1 MRQGVHDTV
10 RDAVLRRLEMLD
22 QAAGDAD
29 PGTLLPLARTE
40 ITRIAEGW
48 RLLLTVHQ
56 CDEEGRCRACPTG
69 IGRRWPCQVWR
80 TAYEQLI
87 GDGVPHRRRTWPLV
101 NPIARISRVVAAKRA
116 ESASEIT
123 ARFPPVPAD

>member
-1 MRQGVHDTV
+1 MRQEVHDTI

-22 QAAGDAD
+22 AAADAAD

-40 ITRIAEGW
+40 IVRIADGW

-56 CDEEGRCRACPTG
+56 SDEEGRCRACPTG
-69 IGRRWPCQVWR
+69 IRNRRWPCQVWR

-87 GDGVPHRRRTWPLV
+87 GDGVPHRARTKPLR
-101 NPIARISRVVAAKRA
+101 NPIAKITRVVAARRA
-116 ESASEIT
+116 ESA
-123 ARFPPVPAD
+123 A